1 MDAVIAALAMA
12 LFPIAYLILKEREDK
27 KKRRRK

>member
-12 LFPIAYLILKEREDK
+12 LFPIAYLIISSKDK
-27 KKRRRK
+27 KKRKR